1 MSVAVYPPE
10 EELTIDTHQ
19 IEFNGIVR
27 NIVERKLIEYAL
39 KEVSEINNT
48 YLQPD
53 LRTHFCLA
61 NISMITHKIF
71 GGYDYFNVPRTKYK
85 LEEFDGISIGLEAL
99 YQNRLEFINSIRK
112 CDDILNFLFF
122 NFIFN

>member
-1 MSVAVYPPE
+1 MSAPVYPTE

-27 NIVERKLIEYAL
+27 NIVERKLREYAL

-48 YLQPD
+48 YLEHD

-71 GGYDYFNVPRTKYK
+71 GSYDFFQVPRIKYT
-85 LEEFDGISIGLEAL
+85 LEDIDGISIGLETL
-99 YQNRLEFINSIRK
+99 YQNRLDFINSIRNS
-112 CDDILNFLFF
+112 DDILNFLFF
-122 NFIFN
+122 NFSFY